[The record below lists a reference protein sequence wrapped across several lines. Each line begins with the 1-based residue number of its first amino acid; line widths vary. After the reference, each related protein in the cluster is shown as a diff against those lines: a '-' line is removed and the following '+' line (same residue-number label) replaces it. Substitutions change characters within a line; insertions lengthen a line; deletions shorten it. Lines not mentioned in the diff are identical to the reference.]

1 MISRELALKIKEE
14 VFHRKNFYAIL
25 LLSAFP
31 PIFGLIQYALGI
43 GQHQEINSLSDF
55 FTGVILFSTIL
66 TFSIAYGCLIIFK
79 LLNYLLPWRDNVWKR
94 ALLETILVLTYPAL
108 VVILVLKSFSLLGFL
123 YSGEALGTKQYYT
136 SIIFSSTLSLIV
148 LSIYEG
154 IGFFNQ
160 WKESLNLNEKLQKE
174 QAESQLANLQA
185 QLDPHFMFNSLN
197 VLSSLIR
204 SDSAKAEKFV
214 EDFSRIYRYMLDVNK
229 EMVVSLE
236 EELTFS
242 QNYLALQETRFGS
255 KLRTSFEIEENSRQY
270 YLPPLS
276 LQELIGNAIKHNSIE
291 SEHPLRIKVYTR
303 GEELWVENNL
313 QKREE
318 EREST
323 GLGLIN
329 IRRRYQILSD
339 KIPIFKV
346 ENEHYIAKIPL
357 LLLEA

>member
-1 MISRELALKIKEE
+1 
-14 VFHRKNFYAIL
+14 
-25 LLSAFP
+25 
-31 PIFGLIQYALGI
+31 
-43 GQHQEINSLSDF
+43 
-55 FTGVILFSTIL
+55 
-66 TFSIAYGCLIIFK
+66 
-79 LLNYLLPWRDNVWKR
+79 
-94 ALLETILVLTYPAL
+94 
-108 VVILVLKSFSLLGFL
+108 
-123 YSGEALGTKQYYT
+123 
-136 SIIFSSTLSLIV
+136 
-148 LSIYEG
+148 
-154 IGFFNQ
+154 
-160 WKESLNLNEKLQKE
+160 
-174 QAESQLANLQA
+174 
-185 QLDPHFMFNSLN
+185 
-197 VLSSLIR
+197 
-204 SDSAKAEKFV
+204 
-214 EDFSRIYRYMLDVNK
+214 MLDVNK